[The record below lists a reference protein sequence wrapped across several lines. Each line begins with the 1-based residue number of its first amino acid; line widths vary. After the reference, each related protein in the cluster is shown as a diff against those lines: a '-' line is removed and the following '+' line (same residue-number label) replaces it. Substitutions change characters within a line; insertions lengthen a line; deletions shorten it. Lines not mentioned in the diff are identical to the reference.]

1 MDSDARPVWITGAR
15 GLIGHHLARLASEQ
29 FTGRRILPIT
39 RAEVELTD
47 ARALQARFEADPPGL
62 VFHCAAMSRSP
73 ACQENPTL
81 AHAVNV
87 GVTRQL
93 ADLCAG
99 STLVFFSTDL
109 VFDGTRGNY
118 REEDPTRPLMVYGE
132 TKAAAE
138 AEVLKNPRHLVI
150 RTSIN
155 AGTSPSGDR
164 GFDEE
169 MCNAW
174 RAGKTLRLFGDE
186 FRTPIAA
193 EDTARAVLELAR
205 LGTTG
210 IVHVAGGERL
220 SRWDVGG
227 LIAARHPE
235 LLPKIERTSLRDF
248 QGGPRPADVT
258 LDCRKAES
266 ILGRPMPRF
275 SDWVASHPPG

>member
-15 GLIGHHLARLASEQ
+15 GLIGHHLARLASEY
-29 FTGRRILPIT
+29 FPGRRIRPIT
-39 RAEVELTD
+39 RADVDLTD
-47 ARALQARFEADPPGL
+47 ARALQALFEADPPGL

-73 ACQENPTL
+73 ACQENPPL
-81 AHAVNV
+81 ARTVNV
-87 GVTRQL
+87 GVTRHL
-93 ADLCAG
+93 ADLCADA
-99 STLVFFSTDL
+99 TLVFFSTDL
-109 VFDGTRGNY
+109 VFDGTRGHY
-118 REEDPTRPLMVYGE
+118 REEDAPRPLMVYGE

-138 AEVLKNPRHLVI
+138 AEVLQHPRHLVI

-155 AGTSPSGDR
+155 AGISPSGDR

-193 EDTARAVLELAR
+193 VETARVVLELAR
-205 LGTTG
+205 LGAQG

-220 SRWDVGG
+220 SRWDVGS
-227 LIAARHPE
+227 LIAARHPG
-235 LLPKIERTSLRDF
+235 LSPRIERTSLRDF

-266 ILGRPMPRF
+266 LLGRPMPRF
-275 SDWVASHPPG
+275 SDWVASQPPG